1 MLRIGSLIMK
11 IHKTVSLDPILYKLS
26 YRNNNVHIYIKTMIA
41 LEIKKDWGDFKS
53 FSQKFLDCVLRF

>member
-26 YRNNNVHIYIKTMIA
+26 YKNNVHIYIKTMVA
-41 LEIKKDWGDFKS
+41 LEIKKDFFKS
-53 FSQKFLDCVLRF
+53 FSQNFLVCVLRF

>member
-41 LEIKKDWGDFKS
+41 LEIKKDF
-53 FSQKFLDCVLRF
+53 F